1 MNYLLYRVGATRSSN
16 APAGRFRAFAA
27 EFPLDNQLDNEQ
39 TIVLEASTRVSS
51 ESKSRIQVLQGTL
64 DLIVLRTLRSMG
76 PQHAYGIAA
85 RLQQV
90 SEDLLKLNQ
99 GTLYPAL
106 VRLEQQGW
114 IKGKW
119 DKTENGREAKYYDIT
134 KAGLKA
140 LEEQTQRWRQL
151 SGLVEKLLAEES

>member
-1 MNYLLYRVGATRSSN
+1 L
-16 APAGRFRAFAA
+16 
-27 EFPLDNQLDNEQ
+27 
-39 TIVLEASTRVSS
+39 SS
-51 ESKSRIQVLQGTL
+51 EGRQRIQVLQGTL

-85 RLQQV
+85 RLEQV

-119 DKTENGREAKYYDIT
+119 DKTENGREAKFYAIT
-134 KAGLKA
+134 KAGVKA
-140 LEEQTQRWRQL
+140 LEVETGRWRQMA
-151 SGLVEKLLAEES
+151 GLVEKLLSEES